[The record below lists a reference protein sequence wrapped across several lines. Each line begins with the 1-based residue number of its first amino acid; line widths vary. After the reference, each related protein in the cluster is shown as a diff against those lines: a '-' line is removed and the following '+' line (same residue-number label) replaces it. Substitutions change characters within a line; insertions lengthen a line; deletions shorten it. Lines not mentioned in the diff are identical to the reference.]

1 MTRKLMVMLLI
12 AAMVPLAVFAGTTG
26 KIAGTVTDKQSGEP
40 LVGVNVV
47 IVGTTLGAATDA
59 EGYYAILNVPVGTH
73 SVRIS
78 YIGYRD
84 YVEQDVQ
91 IYLDLTTTV
100 NFQLEQT
107 TLELGEEVIV
117 TAERKLIRKDETNT
131 NIIRRAED
139 IENMPVRGIAQ
150 LASTTAGVIRAEN
163 TGAMNVRGG
172 RGGETATYIDGV
184 LVTDPF
190 NAAQRIYLPNQTI
203 AEMSVQ
209 TGGFNAEYGDA
220 MSGVMAVTT
229 NVGGERYQMSFEA
242 ITDQFLSPEKKTL
255 GTYSYGYNEYVG
267 TLSGPIIPKKP
278 HTFYVSLTRNW
289 QADGS
294 PSWGWAENSWKL
306 EDYTYDQPI
315 GTGVDGTDIIYG
327 DTVRHHYSFD
337 ARLPNNYDGRWTF
350 SGKTKF
356 QLSKNLELKSSYI
369 QTDRKFSADFLG
381 LANTIQPIM
390 FFNTE
395 HRPLTKAKTVSF
407 NTTLTHMLSSRTFY
421 DLKFNIFDTQTHTY
435 DPVFG
440 DHLEQYGNPTYNPL
454 PDDSLY
460 YGQAFTSRI
469 GMDFFQPGCQYDAWN
484 RQRTQYWGID
494 LDFTTQ
500 QGKYNTI
507 KAGFEY
513 KYHTLR
519 SMRIF
524 NPTEI
529 AKLGASNYE
538 LMGPGATF
546 QGYGY
551 DVEVVRDPVTNDL
564 IEVNVNETDKG
575 DYFSDVVREN
585 GTTGKPIDGMYSQAP
600 YHPILMSAYAQDKI
614 EFNDLVLN
622 LGLRYDYINPN
633 AWQFKDIDAEYDESG
648 NYISGT
654 GMFGGNEQF
663 DEEDTEPSKAYD
675 YFSPRFGVS
684 FPVTDRTIFHAQYG
698 VFYQAPPLTNLYLSP
713 FFMDYFALEKG
724 FFINLNNPNLRPS
737 KTTSYEV
744 GFKQMLGTDASIQL
758 TAFYKETEDLVSLV
772 TIITD
777 VTAIAF
783 PVNGDFGTVRGLDV
797 IFNLRRIK
805 NLSVNFNYELQF
817 AEGTGSASLDNFDIA
832 WQSGTR
838 GNYPKYSQPLD
849 FEQRHSGSLVLDY
862 RVPQSTR
869 GFLRN
874 SGLNTMYTFNS
885 GNPYTATKVVS
896 TEPFNGRYDNDISN
910 TPVSAIGA
918 EVTPWNFRID
928 MKIDKRVQFLKTNLT
943 FYAWVINL
951 LNSKNIQD
959 VYKQTGLPDDTGY
972 LGTAA
977 GQAYW
982 RSLDETGK
990 SLYKMREIDYN
1001 YYGQPRQIRLGVMLE
1016 L

>member
-1 MTRKLMVMLLI
+1 MLLMTV
-12 AAMVPLAVFAGTTG
+12 MVPLLLMGGTTG

-40 LVGVNVV
+40 LVGVNIV
-47 IVGTTLGAATDA
+47 IEGTTLGSATDA
-59 EGYYAILNVPVGTH
+59 DGYYAILNVPVGSH

-84 YVEQDVQ
+84 YVEQGIQVN
-91 IYLDLTTTV
+91 LDLTATV
-100 NFQLEQT
+100 NFQLERT
-107 TLELGEEVIV
+107 TIDLGEEVIV

-131 NIIRRAED
+131 NIVRRAED

-150 LASTTAGVIRAEN
+150 LASTTAGVVRAEN
-163 TGAMNVRGG
+163 SGAMNVRGG

-190 NAAQRIYLPNQTI
+190 NSAQRVYLPNQAI

-229 NVGGERYQMSFEA
+229 NVGGERYKMSFEA

-267 TLSGPIIPKKP
+267 TLSGPIIPRKP

-306 EDYTYDQPI
+306 DDYTYDQPI

-327 DTVRHHYSFD
+327 DTVTHHYSFD
-337 ARLPNNYDGRWTF
+337 ARLPNNYDSRWTF

-369 QTDRKFSADFLG
+369 QTDRKLSADFLG

-395 HRPLTKAKTVSF
+395 HRPLTKTQTISF

-440 DHLEQYGNPTYNPL
+440 DNLEQYGDPANNPWPDTSIYN
-454 PDDSLY
+454 
-460 YGQAFTSRI
+460 GVAFTSRL
-469 GMDFFQPGCQYDAWN
+469 GMDYFQPGSQYDAWY
-484 RQRTQYWGID
+484 RQRTQYWGVD

-524 NPTEI
+524 NPVYI
-529 AKLGASNYE
+529 ADDWTSDYE
-538 LMGPGATF
+538 LMGGATF

-551 DVEVVRDPVTNDL
+551 EIELVRDPITNALLDCNVLETNEGNYLTDVVRD
-564 IEVNVNETDKG
+564 
-575 DYFSDVVREN
+575 S
-585 GTTGKPIDGMYSQAP
+585 TGKPTDGLYSQAP
-600 YHPILMSAYAQDKI
+600 YHPIIMSGYVQDKI

-633 AWQFKDIDAEYDESG
+633 AWQFKDIDAEFDPVTG
-648 NYISGT
+648 AYIDGT
-654 GMFGGNEQF
+654 GMFGGNYQF
-663 DEEDTEPSKAYD
+663 DEEDTEPSESYY

-713 FFMDYFALEKG
+713 FFMDNFALTTG
-724 FFINLNNPNLRPS
+724 YFTNLNNPNLRPA

-744 GFKQMLGTDASIQL
+744 GFKQMLGNDASLQL

-772 TIITD
+772 SIVTD
-777 VTAIAF
+777 VTSIAF
-783 PVNGDFGTVRGLDV
+783 PVNGDFGTIRGLDV
-797 IFNLRRIK
+797 IFNLRRVK
-805 NLSVNFNYELQF
+805 NMSISLNYEMQF
-817 AEGTGSASLDNFDIA
+817 AEGTGSASLDNYDIA

-838 GNYPKYSQPLD
+838 GNYPKFAQPLD

-862 RVPQSTR
+862 RIPQTSR
-869 GFLRN
+869 SILRN
-874 SGLNTMYTFNS
+874 SGLNTMFTFNS
-885 GNPYTATKVVS
+885 GNPYTATQVVES
-896 TEPFNGRYDNDISN
+896 VPFTGRYDNDLSN
-910 TPVSAIGA
+910 IPVSAVGA
-918 EVTPWNFRID
+918 ETTPWNFRID
-928 MKIDKRVQFLKTNLT
+928 MKLDKRVEFLKTKLT
-943 FYAWVINL
+943 FYAWIINL
-951 LNSKNIQD
+951 LNSKNVQD

-972 LGTAA
+972 LGTPA

-982 RSLDETGK
+982 QNLDETGK

>member
-1 MTRKLMVMLLI
+1 MVRKMMVMLLMTV
-12 AAMVPLAVFAGTTG
+12 MVPLLLMGGTTG

-40 LVGVNVV
+40 LVGVNIV
-47 IVGTTLGAATDA
+47 IEGTTLGSATDA
-59 EGYYAILNVPVGTH
+59 DGYYAILNVPVGSH

-84 YVEQDVQ
+84 YVEQGIQVN
-91 IYLDLTTTV
+91 LDLTATV
-100 NFQLEQT
+100 NFQLERT
-107 TLELGEEVIV
+107 TIDLGEEVIV

-131 NIIRRAED
+131 NIVRRAED

-150 LASTTAGVIRAEN
+150 LASTTAGVVRAEN
-163 TGAMNVRGG
+163 SGAMNVRGG

-190 NAAQRIYLPNQTI
+190 NSAQRVYLPNQAI

-229 NVGGERYQMSFEA
+229 NVGGERYKMSFEA

-267 TLSGPIIPKKP
+267 TLSGPIIPRKP

-306 EDYTYDQPI
+306 DDYTYDQPI

-327 DTVRHHYSFD
+327 DTVTHHYSFD
-337 ARLPNNYDGRWTF
+337 ARLPNNYDSRWTF

-369 QTDRKFSADFLG
+369 QTDRKLSADFLG

-395 HRPLTKAKTVSF
+395 HRPLTKTQTISF

-440 DHLEQYGNPTYNPL
+440 DNLEQYGDPANNPWPDTSIYN
-454 PDDSLY
+454 
-460 YGQAFTSRI
+460 GVAFTSRL
-469 GMDFFQPGCQYDAWN
+469 GMDYFQPGSQYDAWY
-484 RQRTQYWGID
+484 RQRTQYWGVD

-524 NPTEI
+524 NPVYI
-529 AKLGASNYE
+529 ADDWTSDYE
-538 LMGPGATF
+538 LMGGATF

-551 DVEVVRDPVTNDL
+551 EIELVRDPITNALLDCNVLETNEGNYLTDVVRD
-564 IEVNVNETDKG
+564 
-575 DYFSDVVREN
+575 S
-585 GTTGKPIDGMYSQAP
+585 TGKPTDGLYSQAP
-600 YHPILMSAYAQDKI
+600 YHPIIMSGYVQDKI

-633 AWQFKDIDAEYDESG
+633 AWQFKDIDAEFDPVTG
-648 NYISGT
+648 AYIDGT
-654 GMFGGNEQF
+654 GMFGGNYQF
-663 DEEDTEPSKAYD
+663 DEEDTEPSESYY

-713 FFMDYFALEKG
+713 FFMDNFALTTG
-724 FFINLNNPNLRPS
+724 YFTNLNNPNLRPA

-744 GFKQMLGTDASIQL
+744 GFKQMLGNDASLQL

-772 TIITD
+772 SIVTD
-777 VTAIAF
+777 VTSIAF
-783 PVNGDFGTVRGLDV
+783 PVNGDFGTIRGLDV
-797 IFNLRRIK
+797 IFNLRRVK
-805 NLSVNFNYELQF
+805 NMSISLNYEMQF
-817 AEGTGSASLDNFDIA
+817 AEGTGSASLDNYDIA

-838 GNYPKYSQPLD
+838 GNYPKFAQPLD

-862 RVPQSTR
+862 RIPQTSR
-869 GFLRN
+869 SILRN
-874 SGLNTMYTFNS
+874 SGLNTMFTFNS
-885 GNPYTATKVVS
+885 GNPYTATQVVES
-896 TEPFNGRYDNDISN
+896 VPFTGRYDNDLSN
-910 TPVSAIGA
+910 IPVSAVGA
-918 EVTPWNFRID
+918 ETTPWNFRID
-928 MKIDKRVQFLKTNLT
+928 MKLDKRVEFLKTKLT
-943 FYAWVINL
+943 FYAWIINL
-951 LNSKNIQD
+951 LNSKNVQD

-972 LGTAA
+972 LGTPA

-982 RSLDETGK
+982 QNLDETGK